1 MHFKISLVCFYLS
14 PCIRKKACITLSYKI
29 LSAQNG
35 REPVFLTKTLKVT
48 YFTRIRLMLA
58 AWTCWMLHI
67 IIVIWFPESRDE
79 VAHDFHQFWV
89 RRHGEY
95 GNLLKLDL
103 NVVCLARR
111 RLSVSLKST
120 RDSRPLM
127 FLPGSVILRL
137 IFLVTNAARRSWY
150 HSFLVDRDSKTRMK
164 GYKSLKNAK
173 ELSKKVLDKYRGI
186 CYTKEQTFLHFMI
199 VNRLVDWKFWQG
211 RRSFLLTSVKVD
223 HDVDVVDGCR
233 GIVNQRGLPNSL
245 KPSYV
250 F

>member
-111 RLSVSLKST
+111 KIKCIFKIHKRLEAFNVPSWLSHSAVDISSNKCCSEILISFILG
-120 RDSRPLM
+120 RPR
-127 FLPGSVILRL
+127 FQ
-137 IFLVTNAARRSWY
+137 N
-150 HSFLVDRDSKTRMK
+150 
-164 GYKSLKNAK
+164 
-173 ELSKKVLDKYRGI
+173 
-186 CYTKEQTFLHFMI
+186 
-199 VNRLVDWKFWQG
+199 
-211 RRSFLLTSVKVD
+211 
-223 HDVDVVDGCR
+223 
-233 GIVNQRGLPNSL
+233 
-245 KPSYV
+245 
-250 F
+250 